1 LASEPGSERGEVVHD
16 EALIAYTVVR
26 STRRKRTIEIAIEPG
41 GVVVRAPKRATRA
54 EIAAVVARRAAWILS
69 RRGREPPPAFRLE
82 PGARLPLLGRTL
94 EVVFASGRAGIA
106 AGCDSI
112 TITMPV
118 GLGDDERGRLATKL
132 VERLYRDATTTAV
145 GEAVGRLAPTIGA
158 TPARWAVRQQERR
171 WGSCSADGTLRFNW
185 RLAMLPPDLVE
196 YVVVHELCHLRHAN
210 HSPAFWAA
218 VEGALPSAAG
228 LRKRLRETN
237 VPL

>member
-1 LASEPGSERGEVVHD
+1 M
-16 EALIAYTVVR
+16 
-26 STRRKRTIEIAIEPG
+26 
-41 GVVVRAPKRATRA
+41 
-54 EIAAVVARRAAWILS
+54 
-69 RRGREPPPAFRLE
+69 PA
-82 PGARLPLLGRTL
+82 
-94 EVVFASGRAGIA
+94 
-106 AGCDSI
+106 
-112 TITMPV
+112 
-118 GLGDDERGRLATKL
+118 GLDDGERGRLATKL
-132 VERLYRDATTTAV
+132 LERLYRDATTTAV

-158 TPARWAVRQQERR
+158 TPARWAVRQQKRR